1 MPTRHVR
8 RQRPVPRCLVSRR
21 AEARARLDGD
31 SRRRDESAT
40 KIITVSLP
48 EELLQRLDQAA
59 RSAYLSRSAFL
70 RDLTRRYLAARKAGP

>member
-1 MPTRHVR
+1 MPRHPAQ
-8 RQRPVPRCLVSRR
+8 RQRLIPRRPVPRRSS
-21 AEARARLDGD
+21 AGQQLDGD
-31 SRRRDESAT
+31 GRRRDESAT